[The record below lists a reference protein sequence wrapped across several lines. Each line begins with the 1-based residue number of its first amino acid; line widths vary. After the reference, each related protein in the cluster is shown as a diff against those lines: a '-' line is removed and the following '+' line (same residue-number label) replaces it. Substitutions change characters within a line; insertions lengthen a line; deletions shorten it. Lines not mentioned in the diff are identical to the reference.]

1 VNLRRG
7 DRPLL
12 IGHKGASALEPENT
26 LRSLSRAIELAC
38 DLVEFDVLELMDG
51 TLVLAHS
58 DDLLEVSHGAAAGQV
73 HSQSLAALRRVA
85 PELPTFDD
93 ALDLLAGAD
102 GVGIHVDLKW
112 YGYEESAARA
122 IVRHDVVERTLVSTC
137 HARSL
142 HALAALEPR
151 VARGI
156 TYPFDRRGLSRRPL
170 LAPLTPPALLALRR
184 ALPFRIAGLLERAR
198 ASAAVLHHSVV
209 SRAAVARAHAR
220 GAAVL
225 TWTVDHLQTLE
236 RVLAADVDGVITND
250 PGLISHYTP
259 GP

>member
-12 IGHKGASALEPENT
+12 IGHKGAAALEPENT
-26 LRSLSRAIELAC
+26 LRSLSRAVDLGC
-38 DLVEFDVLELMDG
+38 DLVEFDVLELKDG

-73 HSQSLAALRRVA
+73 RTQSLGALRQAA

-93 ALDLLAGAD
+93 ALDLLARAD

-142 HALAALEPR
+142 QALAALEPR

-156 TYPFDRRGLSRRPL
+156 TYPFDRRGLSQRRL
-170 LAPLTPPALLALRR
+170 LAPLTPSALLALRR
-184 ALPFRIAGLLERAR
+184 ALPFRIAGLIERAA

-209 SRAAVARAHAR
+209 SRASVARAHAF

-225 TWTVDHLQTLE
+225 TWTVDHPPTLE
-236 RVLAADVDGVITND
+236 RVLAAGVDGVITND
-250 PGLISHYTP
+250 PRLISHYTP

>member
-7 DRPLL
+7 DRPLV
-12 IGHKGASALEPENT
+12 IGHKGAAALEPENT
-26 LRSLSRAIELAC
+26 LRSLSRAVELGC
-38 DLVEFDVLELMDG
+38 DLVEFDVLELEDG

-73 HSQSLAALRRVA
+73 RTKSLDALREIA
-85 PELPTFDD
+85 PELPTLDD
-93 ALDLLAGAD
+93 ALDLLARAD

-122 IVRHDVVERTLVSTC
+122 IARHDVVERTMVSTC

-142 HALAALEPR
+142 EAFAALEPR

-156 TYPFDRRGLSRRPL
+156 TYPFDRRGLAQRRL
-170 LAPLTPPALLALRR
+170 LAPLTPAALVALRR
-184 ALPFRIAGLLERAR
+184 ALPFRVAGLLERA
-198 ASAAVLHHSVV
+198 AATVAVLHYSVV
-209 SRAAVARAHAR
+209 SRATVARAHAYD
-220 GAAVL
+220 AAVL
-225 TWTVDHLQTLE
+225 AWTVDQVPTLD
-236 RVLAADVDGVITND
+236 RVLAAGVDGVITND
-250 PGLISHYTP
+250 PRLLSHYTP